1 MKRVFIFIYGVV
13 SYLIFFGCF
22 LYLIGFL
29 ANAFVPKSIDSGA
42 TGALLPALL
51 INLALV
57 VLFGVQHSV
66 MARRCFKRRLARFVP
81 GAAERSTFVL
91 ASSLVLIVTF
101 WLWRPFPQ
109 VVWEV
114 EQAWLRAALWG
125 LMGVG
130 VFLILLSSFLIN
142 HFELF
147 GLQQV
152 YLNLR
157 RKRAAP
163 IAFGTPLLY
172 RLVRHPLHLGTTTL
186 LWATPQ
192 MTAGHLFFAAAMTT
206 YILIGIYFEER
217 DLERHFGDAYRAYQ
231 RSTPRLL
238 PLPRPAAH
246 APDAAKSPASAGD

>member
-1 MKRVFIFIYGVV
+1 MKRVFIFVYGVV

-57 VLFGVQHSV
+57 ALFGVQHSV
-66 MARRCFKRRLARFVP
+66 MARRSFKRWLARFVP
-81 GAAERSTFVL
+81 KAAERSTFVL
-91 ASSLVLIVTF
+91 ASSLVLVVTF
-101 WLWRPFPQ
+101 WLWRPFPHVIWQ
-109 VVWEV
+109 V
-114 EQAWLRAALWG
+114 EQPLLRAALWG

-130 VFLILLSSFLIN
+130 VVLILLSSFLIN

-192 MTAGHLFFAAAMTT
+192 MTVGHLFFAAAMTT

-217 DLERHFGDAYRAYQ
+217 DLERHFGEAYRAYQ

-238 PLPRPAAH
+238 PLPRPAH
-246 APDAAKSPASAGD
+246 APDVAKSPASAGD